1 MIATPK
7 RHILLGLSIG
17 LLLVA
22 MLAGFAGCTASL
34 AGQTQ
39 PTATPTPSAVTAP
52 LDTISMV
59 SATTGWATLPTIGGV
74 DNKIARTQDGGHT
87 WLDVTP
93 SGLSPDQSGNGL
105 GSQLT
110 LYPVSSTEAWAWI
123 AHSAGGESTPLWHT
137 TDAGAHWSTT
147 TVATGSVIQLDF
159 IDSLHG
165 WLAATPAGASTG
177 QYPIDVWRTTDG
189 GATWAKVA
197 SDPVVGRT
205 TGISFANATT
215 GFASAAGMLLS
226 VTHDAGSTWSAV
238 SLPTPPSHSASIVG
252 PPVFTSATNGVLV
265 VVYPIDPVL
274 STLAIY
280 RTANTGTTWQI
291 GPPPTGPTT
300 GPESPGFLTSTIS
313 TGEVFVAVLEGPS
326 INVPAGLVSTGATG
340 WTVINTASSSRGL
353 LKDMTQL
360 DFVDATHGWALTKYG
375 LIGTTDGGVT
385 WAILHA

>member
-1 MIATPK
+1 
-7 RHILLGLSIG
+7 
-17 LLLVA
+17 
-22 MLAGFAGCTASL
+22 
-34 AGQTQ
+34 
-39 PTATPTPSAVTAP
+39 
-52 LDTISMV
+52 
-59 SATTGWATLPTIGGV
+59 
-74 DNKIARTQDGGHT
+74 
-87 WLDVTP
+87 
-93 SGLSPDQSGNGL
+93 
-105 GSQLT
+105 
-110 LYPVSSTEAWAWI
+110 
-123 AHSAGGESTPLWHT
+123 
-137 TDAGAHWSTT
+137 
-147 TVATGSVIQLDF
+147 VATGSVIQLDF

-165 WLAATPAGASTG
+165 WLAATPAGAATM

-205 TGISFANATT
+205 TGISFANTTT

-238 SLPTPPSHSASIVG
+238 SLPTPPTHSASIVG
-252 PPVFTSATNGVLV
+252 PPVFTSVTNGVLV
-265 VVYPIDPVL
+265 VVYPLYPVL

-280 RTANTGTTWQI
+280 RTADTGTTWQVS
-291 GPPPTGPTT
+291 PPAT

-313 TGEVFVAVLEGPS
+313 TGEVFVASIDG

-353 LKDMTQL
+353 LKDMTQM

-385 WAILHA
+385 WRVLHA

>member
-1 MIATPK
+1 MIAIPK
-7 RHILLGLSIG
+7 RLTWLGLSIG

-22 MLAGFAGCTASL
+22 MLAGFAGCAASS

-39 PTATPTPSAVTAP
+39 PTATPTPPAVTAP

-59 SATTGWATLPTIGGV
+59 SATIGWATLPTIGGV
-74 DNKIARTQDGGHT
+74 DNTIALTQDGGHT

-93 SGLSPDQSGNGL
+93 SGLSSDQPDNGL
-105 GSQLT
+105 APQLT
-110 LYPVSSTEAWAWI
+110 LYPLSSTEAWAWI
-123 AHSAGGESTPLWHT
+123 AHDAGGSSTPLWHT

-147 TVATGSVIQLDF
+147 MVATGSVIQLDF

-165 WLAATPAGASTG
+165 WLAATPAGAATG

-197 SDPVVGRT
+197 SDPVAGRT

-238 SLPTPPSHSASIVG
+238 SLPTPPSHSGSILG

-280 RTANTGTTWQI
+280 RTADTGTSWQV
-291 GPPPTGPTT
+291 GPPAT
-300 GPESPGFLTSTIS
+300 GPESPGLLTSTIS
-313 TGEVFVAVLEGPS
+313 TGEVFVASMYG
-326 INVPAGLVSTGATG
+326 INVPAGLASTGATG
-340 WTVINTASSSRGL
+340 WTVISTASSSRGL
-353 LKDMTQL
+353 LKDLTQL
-360 DFVDATHGWALTKYG
+360 DFVDATHGWALTKFG
-375 LIGTTDGGVT
+375 LIGTTDGGMT
-385 WAILHA
+385 WMVLHA